1 MWNLNIFQLHRVVM
15 PVRLLYQITALLVTD
30 MFITHLQKQN
40 LQNFHHDNTLTPN
53 TS

>member
-1 MWNLNIFQLHRVVM
+1 MFQTSADVEPKHFSTSSGGHAGA
-15 PVRLLYQITALLVTD
+15 PLVTD